1 MRLLLIRHGES
12 AANAANIYQ
21 GWLDSPLSLR
31 GEAQAVATAR
41 ALAARD
47 DLRVIAV
54 YASPLSRAWRTGSV
68 IAEALGLIP
77 IAEPG
82 LREINVGAATGL
94 AFTTV
99 RERWPEL
106 AELRRVGGRA
116 HGWPEGESGHDF
128 AARVGATVDAIIAR
142 HLHAEAPD
150 APEATVV
157 LATHGGT
164 IRFALA
170 HLRDELEGWPDDT
183 VDNCSIA
190 EAIISPTTRQI
201 VAINGCAHLAD

>member
-1 MRLLLIRHGES
+1 MRLLLVRHGES

-21 GWLDSPLSLR
+21 GWLDSPLSVR
-31 GEAQAVATAR
+31 GEAQAAATAR

-47 DLRVIAV
+47 DLRVVAV
-54 YASPLSRAWRTGSV
+54 YASPLSRAWRTGAA
-68 IAEALGLIP
+68 IAAALDLTPIP
-77 IAEPG
+77 EPG
-82 LREINVGAATGL
+82 LREIDVGAATGL
-94 AFTTV
+94 AFAAV
-99 RERWPEL
+99 RERWPDLE
-106 AELRRVGGRA
+106 ERRRVGGRT

-142 HLHAEAPD
+142 HLHAQAPD
-150 APEATVV
+150 APEEAVI

-170 HLRDELEGWPDDT
+170 HLRDEMEGWPSDT

-190 EAIISPTTRQI
+190 EAIVSPTLRCV
-201 VAINGCAHLAD
+201 VAVNGCAHLTD

>member
-1 MRLLLIRHGES
+1 MRLLLVRHGES
-12 AANAANIYQ
+12 AANAAGIYQ
-21 GWLDSPLSLR
+21 GWLDSPLSTR
-31 GEAQAVATAR
+31 GEAQAAATAR

-47 DLRVIAV
+47 DLQVVAV
-54 YASPLSRAWRTGSV
+54 YASPLARAWRTGV
-68 IAEALGLIP
+68 AIAAALGLTAIP
-77 IAEPG
+77 EPG

-94 AFTTV
+94 AFAAV
-99 RERWPEL
+99 RERWPDLE
-106 AELRRVGGRA
+106 ERRRVGGRA

-142 HLHAEAPD
+142 HLHAQASD
-150 APEATVV
+150 APEETVV

-170 HLRDELEGWPDDT
+170 HLRGEMKGWPNDM

-190 EAIISPTTRQI
+190 EAIISPTSRRI
-201 VAINGCAHLAD
+201 VAVNGCAHLAD